1 MQITG
6 TFSAVKRALLSIS
19 SCLQD
24 NPKVDAVD
32 SGSTKPSLA
41 IIHGT
46 SVPPQADPFPQRGYA
61 SSLHAP
67 DYHLRGYSS
76 VPGPENFGTG
86 HRMVL
91 EEEVVFKLL
100 CQLEKVGSLIG
111 KGGCIIRALQ
121 NETGASIKIADAAPD
136 SDERVVV
143 ISAREA

>member
-6 TFSAVKRALLSIS
+6 NFSAVKKALLSVS

-24 NPKVDAVD
+24 NPRVDAAN
-32 SGSTKPSLA
+32 SGSTKPSLGGL
-41 IIHGT
+41 HGT
-46 SVPPQADPFPQRGYA
+46 PLPPYVDPIHQRGYA
-61 SSLHAP
+61 SSFHAA
-67 DYHLRGYSS
+67 DYRSRGYSS
-76 VPGPENFGTG
+76 VPGPENIGAS
-86 HRMVL
+86 HRMVI

-121 NETGASIKIADAAPD
+121 SETGASIKIADPVPD

>member
-6 TFSAVKRALLSIS
+6 NFSAVKKALLSVS

-24 NPKVDAVD
+24 NPRVDAAN
-32 SGSTKPSLA
+32 SGSTKPSLGGL
-41 IIHGT
+41 HGT
-46 SVPPQADPFPQRGYA
+46 PLPPYVDPIHQRGYA
-61 SSLHAP
+61 SGFHAA
-67 DYHLRGYSS
+67 DYRSRGYSS
-76 VPGPENFGTG
+76 VPGPENIGAS
-86 HRMVL
+86 HRMVM

-111 KGGCIIRALQ
+111 KGGCIIRGLQ
-121 NETGASIKIADAAPD
+121 SETGASIKIADPVPD

>member
-6 TFSAVKRALLSIS
+6 NFSAVKKALVSVS

-24 NPKVDAVD
+24 NPRVDAAN
-32 SGSTKPSLA
+32 SGSTKPSLGPL
-41 IIHGT
+41 HGT
-46 SVPPQADPFPQRGYA
+46 TLPPYVDIPQRGYA
-61 SSLHAP
+61 SSFHAA
-67 DYHLRGYSS
+67 DYRSRGYSS
-76 VPGPENFGTG
+76 VPGPENIGAG
-86 HRMVL
+86 HRMAM

-100 CQLEKVGSLIG
+100 CQLDKVGSLIG

-121 NETGASIKIADAAPD
+121 SETGASIKIADSVSD